1 MTPRTA
7 AGGGPGAREYV
18 PDGAGWDE
26 LRRAAADCQGCPLY
40 RAATQTVF
48 GQGPRDAPLML
59 VGEQPGDQED
69 RQGRPFVGP
78 AGHVLAHALA
88 DAGIDPDA
96 AYVTNAVKHFKFRT
110 AGPRKR
116 RMHES
121 PTMGEITACRPWLE
135 EELRLVAPRIVVL
148 LGATAG
154 RALFGSSFRVGAQRG
169 VLQPLPG
176 RVDQADGDVQ
186 ALATIHP
193 SAVLRA
199 GEDREAAFAGLV
211 HDLGT
216 AQRALAR
223 SA

>member
-1 MTPRTA
+1 MSATSTRSL
-7 AGGGPGAREYV
+7 
-18 PDGAGWDE
+18 DE
-26 LRRAAADCQGCPLY
+26 LRRDAASCRDCGLW
-40 RAATQTVF
+40 REATQTVF
-48 GQGPRDAPLML
+48 GEGRVDARLML